1 MFFPDSQSQSGLP
14 SENPPLEDESDGLYF
29 VDFGPRFG
37 EEIQKVL
44 RYRDTGML
52 CEIVFWQDGYSF

>member
-1 MFFPDSQSQSGLP
+1 MFFPDQQSPQGLP
-14 SENPPLEDESDGLYF
+14 SESPPVEDNGGMFF
-29 VDFGPRFG
+29 VDFGPLFG

-44 RYRDTGML
+44 RYRQTGML